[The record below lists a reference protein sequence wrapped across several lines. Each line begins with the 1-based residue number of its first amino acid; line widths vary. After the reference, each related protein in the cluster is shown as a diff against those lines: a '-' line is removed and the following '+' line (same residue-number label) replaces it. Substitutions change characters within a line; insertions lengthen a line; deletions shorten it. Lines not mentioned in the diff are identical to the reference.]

1 MLSKKNRLTKEEF
14 DIVFKNGISKNSEY
28 FHIKILETKDS
39 DKKFAFVAS
48 KKIIKGAIKRHL
60 LKRRVYSIVRN
71 FLENI
76 REGIFV
82 IFFLKKEG
90 SNISFEETE
99 KDIQNIIKKYF

>member
-28 FHIKILETKDS
+28 FHIKILETKDLN
-39 DKKFAFVAS
+39 KKFGFAVS

-60 LKRRVYSIVRN
+60 FKRRVYSIIRN
-71 FLENI
+71 SLEDI
-76 REGIFV
+76 RDGVSV